1 MKYQLVIQ
9 FPGESEDDFDHLIE
23 IEDELEERLPDI
35 AEVDGHDFGSGEM
48 NIFIFTNEPVE
59 TFEHIKTIFTD
70 RNNELSDMKA
80 AYRDIES
87 EVFVILWPDG
97 LTEFV
102 VT

>member
-23 IEDELEERLPDI
+23 IEDEFEEKLTDSSV
-35 AEVDGHDFGSGEM
+35 VDGHDFGSGEM
-48 NIFIFTNEPVE
+48 NIFILTNEPVE
-59 TFEHIKTIFTD
+59 TFKKVKTIID
-70 RNNELSDMKA
+70 GKDDYISVMRA

-87 EVFVILWPDG
+87 EVFTILWPND
-97 LTEFV
+97 LTKFV